1 MIKKL
6 VLSLVAVLSV
16 AAMAVAQ
23 NQQVSGRVSGE
34 DGSPIIGATVV
45 EEGSGTNGTSTDV
58 AGEFTLR
65 VPANANLVVSFIG
78 YESQTIAV
86 NGQTTIDVV
95 LKEDTQSIDDV
106 IVVAFGE
113 AKKEAFTGSA
123 GVVKADDIAK
133 VQTSNVAQALA
144 GQVAGVQLTQASGQ
158 PGSAPTIRVRGFG
171 SISAGQ
177 DPLVIVD
184 GAPYEGDLNNINP
197 ADIESMTVLKDAA
210 SNALYGARGANGVI
224 MITTKR
230 ARVNDAVVTVD
241 AKWGVNSR
249 ATQQYD
255 YIDDPALYYETH
267 YNALYNYYT
276 NAGDMD
282 SVEAW
287 QRANANLTG
296 PSGNG
301 GLGYQIFTVPE
312 GQYFI
317 GSNGRVNP
325 NAKLGRVVNY
335 KGRDYYLTSDNWN
348 DEAYKSGFRQEYN
361 ISMSGATERSNVYVS
376 FGYLN
381 NKGIVDNSDMYR
393 YTARLK
399 ADFQAKKWLKMG
411 ANVSYTNFNWNQLSS
426 EGEGGSTANVFAFTE
441 SIAPIYPVYVRDGQ
455 GNIMRDAHGIMMYDY
470 GDGMNAGLNRPILAN
485 ANALQDSRLN
495 TNNAKG
501 NGMTGSIY
509 ADIMPL
515 EGLKITIKADMNLD
529 ETRGTEALNKHYGQ
543 WASSDGL
550 LYKSHGRTMS
560 YNFQQLI
567 SYSKVFKDVHGFDI
581 MLGHEYYNLHETS
594 LSGTKMGMLFD
605 DNTEL
610 SNAITVSSTSSA
622 TGEYNVEGYFGR
634 VQYDYDGRVF
644 VSGSYRRDA
653 SSVFHPDHRWGNFW
667 SAGAAWLLSRES
679 WFESS
684 WVDMLKVK
692 FSIGSQGNDSIGSY
706 RYTNLYGL
714 SNFAGSPALVFSAP
728 GNENITW
735 ETTTNMNA
743 GVEFDF
749 FKGRLSGGVDYF
761 YRTTTDMLFSFPVAP
776 SLGYSSYYANVGDMR
791 NSGIEVNL
799 NAVLMQK
806 KNFTWTFNVNMTHLK
821 NKITMLP
828 EQRKTAGISKI
839 TGAFVQPGEDGKYP
853 KGEDVYRGFASGS
866 YFYGE
871 GMSLYTLM
879 MRKYA
884 GVNEDGLPMWYQ
896 VTEDANKNKVL
907 APTTSYQDADYFECG
922 NSIPDLYGGFGM
934 NFAFYGVDISAN
946 FTYQIGGQTYDSGY
960 ASAMGSPTG
969 NGLGTNWHKDILKAW
984 TNDAKNPIIPRLQ
997 YGDLYTS
1004 AMSDR
1009 FLVDAS
1015 YLNIQNIQVGYT
1027 IPQTW
1032 AAKIGVHS
1040 LRIYLACDNVY
1051 YWSYRRGLDPR
1062 YSFSGGSNN
1071 TTYAPIRT
1079 ISGGITVQF

>member
-65 VPANANLVVSFIG
+65 VPKNANLVVSFIG
-78 YESQTIAV
+78 YESKTIAV
-86 NGQTTIDVV
+86 NGQTTINVV
-95 LKEDTQSIDDV
+95 LREDTQSIDDV

-123 GVVKADDIAK
+123 GVVKSDDIAK

-144 GQVAGVQLTQASGQ
+144 GQVAGVQLTNSSGQ
-158 PGSAPTIRVRGFG
+158 LGSSPTIRVRGFS

-184 GAPYEGDLNNINP
+184 GAPFEGDLNNINP

-249 ATQQYD
+249 ATNRYD

-267 YNALYNYYT
+267 YDALYNYYIS
-276 NAGDMD
+276 AGK
-282 SVEAW
+282 SEVAAW
-287 QRANANLTG
+287 QMANANLTG
-296 PSGNG
+296 KTADG
-301 GLGYQIFTVPE
+301 GLGYQVFTVPE

-325 NAKLGRVVNY
+325 NATLGRTVNY
-335 KGRDYYLTSDNWN
+335 KGVDYYLTPDNWN
-348 DEAYKSGFRQEYN
+348 DEAYGTGFRQEYN
-361 ISMSGATERSNVYVS
+361 ISMSGATERSNVYAS

-381 NKGIVDNSDMYR
+381 NKGIVENSDMFR

-411 ANVSYTNFNWNQLSS
+411 ANVNYTNYNWNSLDA
-426 EGEGGSTANVFAFTE
+426 EGESSSTANIFAFTE
-441 SIAPIYPVYVRDGQ
+441 SVAPIYPLY
-455 GNIMRDAHGIMMYDY
+455 MRDANGNVMIDNNGIRMYDY
-470 GDGMNAGLNRPILAN
+470 GNGMNAGMVRPYMSN

-495 TNNAKG
+495 TNNSRG
-501 NGMTGSIY
+501 NAMTGSIY
-509 ADIMPL
+509 ADVTPL
-515 EGLKITIKADMNLD
+515 EGLKITVKADMNFD
-529 ETRGTEALNKHYGQ
+529 EWRSTSVNNKFYGQ
-543 WASSDGL
+543 FATSGGIISKGHSRS
-550 LYKSHGRTMS
+550 YS
-560 YNFQQLI
+560 YNFQQLV
-567 SYSKVFKDVHGFDI
+567 SYSKVFKDVHAFDI
-581 MLGHEYYNLHETS
+581 MVGHEYYNQQSAS
-594 LSGTKMGMLFD
+594 LSGSKTGMLFD
-605 DNTEL
+605 DNYEL
-610 SNAITVSSTSSA
+610 PNASKLNSTSSS

-634 VQYDYDGRVF
+634 LQYDFDGRVF
-644 VSGSYRRDA
+644 ASASYRRDA
-653 SSVFHPDHRWGNFW
+653 SSIFHPDHRWGNFW
-667 SAGAAWLLSRES
+667 SAGAAWLINKES

-706 RYTNLYGL
+706 RYTNTYGF
-714 SNFAGSPALVFSAP
+714 SSFDGNTALIFSAR
-728 GNENITW
+728 GNEEITW
-735 ETTTNMNA
+735 ETNTNMNV
-743 GVEFDF
+743 GVEFDL

-791 NSGIEVNL
+791 NSGIEINL
-799 NAVLMQK
+799 NGVLMQK
-806 KNFTWTFNVNMTHLK
+806 KNFLWTMNLNMTHLK

-828 EQRKTAGISKI
+828 KERRTAGISKA
-839 TGAFVQPGEDGKYP
+839 TGAYVLPNADGKFDEP
-853 KGEDVYRGFASGS
+853 VYEGFASGS

-879 MRKYA
+879 MPKYA
-884 GVNEDGLPMWYQ
+884 GVTENGLPQWYM
-896 VTEDANKNKVL
+896 VTTDEEGNKVL
-907 APTTSYQDADYFECG
+907 GTTTNYQEADYFDCG
-922 NSIPDLYGGFGM
+922 NSIPALYGGFGM

-960 ASAMGSPTG
+960 AGAMSSPTANAAG
-969 NGLGTNWHKDILKAW
+969 SNWHKDVLKAW
-984 TNDAKNPIIPRLQ
+984 TPEKPNAIIPRWQ
-997 YGDLYTS
+997 YNDLYTS
-1004 AMSDR
+1004 AASDR

-1015 YLNIQNIQVGYT
+1015 YLNIQNLQVGYT

-1040 LRIYLACDNVY
+1040 LRVYLACDNVY
-1051 YWSYRRGLDPR
+1051 YWSYRKGLDPR
-1062 YSFSGGSNN
+1062 YSYSGGSNN

>member
-123 GVVKADDIAK
+123 GVVKSDDIAK

-144 GQVAGVQLTQASGQ
+144 GQVAGVQLTQSSGQ
-158 PGSAPTIRVRGFG
+158 LGGSPTIRVRGFG
-171 SISAGQ
+171 SINAGQ
-177 DPLVIVD
+177 EPLVIVD
-184 GAPYEGDLNNINP
+184 GAPFEGDLNNINP

-267 YNALYNYYT
+267 YNALYNAYV
-276 NAGDMD
+276 GELGE
-282 SVEAW
+282 VGAW
-287 QRANANLTG
+287 QRANAVLTG
-296 PSGNG
+296 PSGDG

-335 KGRDYYLTSDNWN
+335 RGRDYYLTSDNWN

-361 ISMSGATERSNVYVS
+361 VSMSGATERSNVYAS

-381 NKGIVDNSDMYR
+381 NKGIVDNSDMFR

-411 ANVSYTNFNWNQLSS
+411 ANVNYTNYNWNSLTDDGNSASS
-426 EGEGGSTANVFAFTE
+426 ANVFAFTE
-441 SIAPIYPVYVRDGQ
+441 SVAPIYPVYIRDAN
-455 GNIMRDAHGIMMYDY
+455 GNVMRDEHGIMMYDY
-470 GDGMNAGLNRPILAN
+470 GAGTNAGMVRPYMSN
-485 ANALQDSRLN
+485 FNALQDSRLN
-495 TNNAKG
+495 VNNSRG
-501 NGMTGSIY
+501 NAMTGSIY
-509 ADIMPL
+509 ADVTPL
-515 EGLKITIKADMNLD
+515 EGLKITVKADMNFD
-529 ETRGTEALNKHYGQ
+529 EWRSTSMNNKYYGQ
-543 WASSDGL
+543 YATSGGAIAKGHNRS
-550 LYKSHGRTMS
+550 YS

-567 SYSKVFKDVHGFDI
+567 SYSKVFKDVHALDV
-581 MLGHEYYNLHETS
+581 MLGHEYYNSQSAS
-594 LSGTKMGMLFD
+594 LSGSKTGMLFD
-605 DNTEL
+605 DNYEL
-610 SNAITVSSTSSA
+610 PNASQLSGTSSS

-667 SAGAAWLLSRES
+667 SVGAAWLLSRES

-692 FSIGSQGNDSIGSY
+692 FSIGSQGNDSIGSF
-706 RYTNLYGL
+706 RYTNTYGL
-714 SNFAGSPALVFSAP
+714 SSFDGNTALIFSAP

-735 ETTTNMNA
+735 ETNTNMNV

-776 SLGYSSYYANVGDMR
+776 SLGYSSYYANVGDLR

-806 KNFTWTFNVNMTHLK
+806 KNFMWTFNVNMTHLK

-828 EQRKTAGISKI
+828 EGRKTAGISKA
-839 TGAFVQPGEDGKYP
+839 TGAYVQPNLEGKFD
-853 KGEDVYRGFASGS
+853 EDVYRGFASGS

-879 MRKYA
+879 MQKYA
-884 GVNEDGLPMWYQ
+884 GVSQDGLPMWYQ
-896 VTEDANKNKVL
+896 VTLDEKNQKVL
-907 APTTSYQDADYFECG
+907 TPTTTYQDADYFECG

-960 ASAMGSPTG
+960 AGAMASPNASSVG
-969 NGLGTNWHKDILKAW
+969 NNWHKDILKAW

-997 YGDLYTS
+997 YGDLYSS

-1062 YSFSGGSNN
+1062 QSYSGGSNN
-1071 TTYAPIRT
+1071 TSYAPIRT